1 MAAKKKTTAAAEE
14 EEEERTMEEL
24 LVLPIAICDSLQ
36 DAARSAHSF
45 KVECSHLSDHAAD
58 LSNKLRSLVPLF
70 LPSSSASYD
79 RPVRRIAAEAT
90 KRLERALALAHRCR
104 HSGVLRRL
112 VTITSL
118 ADFHKTLALL
128 DATAGDLRWLFSLFA
143 GNDAAVDLLTLPPIA
158 SGDPILG
165 WVWSLIAVV
174 QMSPAATERADAA
187 ASLATLA
194 AGEEPY
200 RKAIVDE
207 GGVPPLLRL
216 LKESASP
223 AAQIAAATALTHLA
237 TTPDRVRT
245 IAAAVPV
252 VVGVLSVSASAKV
265 QAQVAALV
273 SNMAALDCEA
283 REAFGQENAVRLLV
297 AVLSS
302 TPAAAAAVTQHRQ
315 ELKIKFVE
323 ALWKLAMDGNVL
335 NSRRIVD
342 VKGLPCLAGLVEKET
357 GELRFNCVMAL
368 SEICAA
374 AEKDAE
380 FRRIAFKTSSPATKM
395 VVGQLLAV
403 AGGVAG
409 DMELRSHA
417 VRSIGSLAQTFP
429 ARETRVVKIL
439 VEGLSHRELKVAVEA
454 AIALAKF
461 ISINNYNRVEHSKS
475 IIEFNGVTP
484 LMRLV
489 RSGGTAQVHGLVTAC
504 WLAFNVPNSK
514 ALELAGA
521 LKELEWAWGA
531 PLLQHHPWLKDLL
544 LPAIQNLEAFRSG
557 LLPFHR
563 QM

>member
-1 MAAKKKTTAAAEE
+1 MAAKKKATSAAAAEE
-14 EEEERTMEEL
+14 RTVEEL
-24 LVLPIAICDSLQ
+24 LFLPIVICDRLR

-45 KVECSHLSDHAAD
+45 KVECSVLSDHAAD
-58 LSNKLRSLVPLF
+58 LSNKLRSLVNLL

-90 KRLERALALAHRCR
+90 KRLDRALALARRCR
-104 HSGVLRRL
+104 HAGVLRRI

-118 ADFHKTLALL
+118 ADFHKILALL
-128 DATAGDLRWLFSLFA
+128 DATLGDLRWLLSLFA
-143 GNDAAVDLLTLPPIA
+143 GNAAAVDLLTLPPIA

-174 QMSPAATERADAA
+174 QTSPTAAERADAA

-237 TTPDRVRT
+237 TTPDSVRA

-252 VVGVLSVSASAKV
+252 IVGVLSVSASAKV

-273 SNMAALDCEA
+273 SNMAALDPVA
-283 REAFGQENAVRLLV
+283 REAFGHENAVRLLV

-302 TPAAAAAVTQHRQ
+302 NPAAAAAVQQHRQ
-315 ELKIKFVE
+315 ELKIKFAE
-323 ALWKLAMDGNVL
+323 ALWKLAMDGNVS

-342 VKGLPCLAGLVEKET
+342 VKGLACLAGLLEKET
-357 GELRFNCVMAL
+357 GELRSNCVMAL

-380 FRRIAFKTSSPATKM
+380 LRRIAFKASLPAAKM
-395 VVGQLLAV
+395 AVDQLVAL

-429 ARETRVVKIL
+429 ARETRVVNAL
-439 VEGLSHRELKVAVEA
+439 VEGLSHRELKVAAEA
-454 AIALAKF
+454 AIALTKF
-461 ISINNYNRVEHSKS
+461 VSINNYNRVEHSNT
-475 IIEFNGVTP
+475 IIEFNGVPP

-489 RSGGTAQVHGLVTAC
+489 RSGEDAQVHGLVTVC
-504 WLAFNVPNSK
+504 WLAINVPNSK

-521 LKELEWAWGA
+521 LKELERAWRA
-531 PLLQHHPWLKDLL
+531 PLPQQHPLVKDLL
-544 LPAIQNLEAFRSG
+544 LPAIHGLELFRSG
-557 LLPFHR
+557 LLPPHR

>member
-1 MAAKKKTTAAAEE
+1 MAAKKKTTAAE

-24 LVLPIAICDSLQ
+24 LALPIAICDSLL

-90 KRLERALALAHRCR
+90 KRLERALALAYRCR
-104 HSGVLRRL
+104 HAGVLRRL

-118 ADFHKTLALL
+118 ADFHKILALL
-128 DATAGDLRWLFSLFA
+128 DATAGDLRWLFSLFS
-143 GNDAAVDLLTLPPIA
+143 GNAAAVDLLTLPPIA

-174 QMSPAATERADAA
+174 QMSPAAAERAEAA

-237 TTPDRVRT
+237 TTLDRVRA

-302 TPAAAAAVTQHRQ
+302 TPAAAAVTQHRQ
-315 ELKIKFVE
+315 ELKIKFAE

-380 FRRIAFKTSSPATKM
+380 FRRIAFKTSSPAAKM
-395 VVGQLLAV
+395 VVDQLLAV

-429 ARETRVVKIL
+429 ARETRLMKIL

-461 ISINNYNRVEHSKS
+461 VSINNYNRVEHSKT

-484 LMRLV
+484 LVRLA
-489 RSGGTAQVHGLVTAC
+489 RSGGTAQVHGLVTVC

-521 LKELEWAWGA
+521 LKELERAWRV

-544 LPAIQNLEAFRSG
+544 LPAIQNLETFRSG